1 MTTWCPKARLSFE
14 KDQETEEF
22 QLNIRNV
29 QKMASVVTREWV
41 ALLWC
46 WEDFWKLLGSAS
58 RSIPTPKTPCKSQLR
73 YAMLLRLLLRLRVCH
88 LAATSRQPYILR
100 WCRGWKAK

>member
-46 WEDFWKLLGSAS
+46 WEDFWKLLG
-58 RSIPTPKTPCKSQLR
+58 
-73 YAMLLRLLLRLRVCH
+73 
-88 LAATSRQPYILR
+88 
-100 WCRGWKAK
+100 